1 MLRGFEKSRLG
12 IHKRQLALIELY
24 LRKDLSRCILFF
36 YNSPY
41 RLPWWYSFRGA
52 CRLEKVSQG
61 GLSGHLFDRLLA
73 PLAILSFGLRFA
85 EKRPDEGTLI
95 HSDDWLGESNPGLLI
110 FWPCFDSGGRKCFC
124 YYLLALNHLFN
135 DRCFVFPFI
144 LNRGTLF
151 CHVLRLDLDWIKLSR
166 LNKLV
171 SQLEYWCRFWLGFF
185 LIAKD

>member
-1 MLRGFEKSRLG
+1 MIDVLVCECPFKDAGWCGSGHGIRKLDIYRAGVFFLLRGFEKSRLG

-95 HSDDWLGESNPGLLI
+95 HSDDWLGESNPGLPL
-110 FWPCFDSGGRKCFC
+110 FWPCFDSGGR
-124 YYLLALNHLFN
+124 
-135 DRCFVFPFI
+135 
-144 LNRGTLF
+144 
-151 CHVLRLDLDWIKLSR
+151 
-166 LNKLV
+166 
-171 SQLEYWCRFWLGFF
+171 
-185 LIAKD
+185 